1 MSQYF
6 YLFKNRTFS
15 LFFFGNAVSLF
26 GWGLNFIAVSWIVI
40 DMTGSE
46 LMLGKINALATLP
59 GVIIAFYA
67 GTIIDRM
74 NRKHLLVIIDI
85 YRMIAVAIIVL
96 FMWTGVFQLW
106 HLFIMSFLVGL
117 GSSIFWPCAA
127 AFLQELI
134 HEDDYLAG
142 NSLLSASYQSGTLI
156 GSAVGGFVVYA
167 WGASTALLLDA
178 LTYLISAILIGAAK
192 HRSANYLKRNERMV
206 ETFKN
211 GLGYISKNI
220 NIFMYGLS
228 ALLADVAIWGCLA
241 VLSIVFSIDILHA
254 GARGFGLIDGAWCR
268 RITINFC
275 SIVDDRCISEEA
287 FTYHGIFHRWHMLD
301 LPDNNSKFGNC
312 NGLVFHN
319 GIAQQFC
326 PNNQSHNSN
335 GEHTQ

>member
-1 MSQYF
+1 
-6 YLFKNRTFS
+6 
-15 LFFFGNAVSLF
+15 
-26 GWGLNFIAVSWIVI
+26 
-40 DMTGSE
+40 
-46 LMLGKINALATLP
+46 
-59 GVIIAFYA
+59 
-67 GTIIDRM
+67 M

-106 HLFIMSFLVGL
+106 HLFFMSFLVGL

-211 GLGYISKNI
+211 GLGYISKNM

-254 GARGFGLIDGAWCR
+254 GARGFGLIDGAYGVGALLSTFVALWMTGVFPR
-268 RITINFC
+268 KRFLITAYFIAGFC
-275 SIVDDRCISEEA
+275 A
-287 FTYHGIFHRWHMLD
+287 IFLTIIQSLVIAMGLYFVMGLH
-301 LPDNNSKFGNC
+301 NNSARIISRTILMENIPNDVIGRVHNFLGIITRIFVISSAILVGWIAETYSVEVALVVTSGFFWISLLGVVITNKFSPKFFTE
-312 NGLVFHN
+312 LEE
-319 GIAQQFC
+319 
-326 PNNQSHNSN
+326 P
-335 GEHTQ
+335 